1 MGKRNMPDPSN
12 QWKKRKGGKYGGKTN
27 RVAIESGDVG
37 VFVTCDMGKEGKCLS
52 EALDIFSHAIEDTE
66 KQEEEDQDTDDEDI
80 EAQIR
85 RELEG
90 LQPNKDKKRRFQP
103 IQMDMPCVTFMR
115 LDPSIDPVELVHR
128 LCTEAYAHPET
139 KKSRWIK
146 RMHPVTSIRKTMSV
160 DLAAFAKEILK
171 PHFHSGGPLKT
182 VSFKPPP
189 HSLGPWAVGD
199 PTDLGNDPI
208 THPAYAIRP
217 TVRGN
222 SKLNRDII
230 IKTVA
235 DVVGPEHPVNLTN
248 YDLMILV
255 DVAQNVI
262 GMSVVQGDYDKLK
275 RFNLAE
281 IYDPSPKEEPAATT
295 SESKA

>member
-1 MGKRNMPDPSN
+1 MGKRAMPDKSNPSS
-12 QWKKRKGGKYGGKTN
+12 KKRKGGAKYGKQAS
-27 RVAIESGDVG
+27 RIAIESGD
-37 VFVTCDMGKEGKCLS
+37 
-52 EALDIFSHAIEDTE
+52 AIEGTE
-66 KQEEEDQDTDDEDI
+66 NKEEEDEDTDDEDI

-90 LQPNKDKKRRFQP
+90 LQPSKDKTRQFQP
-103 IQMDMPCVTFMR
+103 VQMDMPCVTFMR
-115 LDPSIDPVELVHR
+115 LDPSIDPVQLVHR
-128 LCTEAYAHPET
+128 LCSEAHAHPET

-146 RMHPVTSIRKTMSV
+146 RMHPVTSIRKTLSV
-160 DLAAFAKEILK
+160 DLTAFAKEILK
-171 PHFHSGGPLKT
+171 PHFHSGGPPKT
-182 VSFKPPP
+182 
-189 HSLGPWAVGD
+189 
-199 PTDLGNDPI
+199 
-208 THPAYAIRP
+208 YAIRP

-235 DVVGPEHPVNLTN
+235 DAVGPEHPVNLKN

-281 IYDPSPKEEPAATT
+281 IYDPSPKAEPAGAAT
-295 SESKA
+295 ESKA

>member
-1 MGKRNMPDPSN
+1 MGKRAMPDKSN
-12 QWKKRKGGKYGGKTN
+12 RASKKKRGGGGKYGPQKS
-27 RVAIESGDVG
+27 RVAIESGD
-37 VFVTCDMGKEGKCLS
+37 
-52 EALDIFSHAIEDTE
+52 AIEGTE
-66 KQEEEDQDTDDEDI
+66 NQVEEEHDTDDEDI

-90 LQPNKDKKRRFQP
+90 LQPNKDKRRQFEP
-103 IQMDMPCVTFMR
+103 MQMEMPCVTFMR
-115 LDPSIDPVELVHR
+115 LDPSIDPVKLVHR
-128 LCTEAYAHPET
+128 LCTEAHAHPET

-146 RMHPVTSIRKTMSV
+146 RMHPVTSMRKTLSV

-171 PHFHSGGPLKT
+171 PHFHSGGPPKT
-182 VSFKPPP
+182 
-189 HSLGPWAVGD
+189 
-199 PTDLGNDPI
+199 
-208 THPAYAIRP
+208 YAIRP

-222 SKLNRDII
+222 SKLKRDSI

-235 DVVGPEHPVNLTN
+235 DAVGPEHPVNLTN

-255 DVAQNVI
+255 DVAQNVV

-281 IYDPSPKEEPAATT
+281 IYDPSPKEEPAATAT
-295 SESKA
+295 ESKA

>member
-1 MGKRNMPDPSN
+1 MGKRTMPDKSN
-12 QWKKRKGGKYGGKTN
+12 QASKKKKGAGKWGKHTS
-27 RVAIESGDVG
+27 RIPIESGDVG
-37 VFVTCDMGKEGKCLS
+37 VFLTCDMGREGKCLS
-52 EALDIFSHAIEDTE
+52 EAVDIFSQVIEGTE
-66 KQEEEDQDTDDEDI
+66 KQEEEQDTDDEDI

-90 LQPNKDKKRRFQP
+90 LQPNKDKPRQFQP
-103 IQMDMPCVTFMR
+103 VQMDMPCVTFMR
-115 LDPSIDPVELVHR
+115 LDPSIDPVQLVHR
-128 LCTEAYAHPET
+128 LCSEAYAHPET

-146 RMHPVTSIRKTMSV
+146 RMHPVTSIRKTLSV

-182 VSFKPPP
+182 
-189 HSLGPWAVGD
+189 
-199 PTDLGNDPI
+199 
-208 THPAYAIRP
+208 YAIRP

-230 IKTVA
+230 IKVVA
-235 DVVGPEHPVNLTN
+235 DAVGPEHPVNLTN

-281 IYDPSPKEEPAATT
+281 IYDPSPKEPAATA